1 MNRMQKAV
9 REASETARHILV
21 RNVPRTSTS
30 GDLRRALVQA
40 DVKGVDSVDLL
51 YTHFRPTGKA
61 LLTMSL
67 PDYTLPAV
75 RGLEDLNVAGSPVSG
90 EPIYN
95 IWSLRKGLLGD
106 GPSAGLEAG
115 TTVTMSGFP
124 GKTHLSDVYKW
135 LKDFDVK
142 QITAVAIPEK
152 KFSLYSRFAVQLKS
166 ESEAH
171 RLVRKYHMTNF
182 HRLDSAPPIRAELIY

>member
-1 MNRMQKAV
+1 V

-21 RNVPRTSTS
+21 RNVPRTCTS
-30 GDLRRALVQA
+30 GDLRRTLMQA
-40 DVKGVDSVDLL
+40 DIKGVDSVDLL

-67 PDYTLPAV
+67 PEYTLPAV
-75 RGLEDLNVAGSPVSG
+75 RGLEDLNVAGSRVSG

-95 IWSLRKGLLGD
+95 IWSTRVNNQGD

-124 GKTHLSDVYKW
+124 GRTPLSDIYKW

-142 QITAVAIPEK
+142 KISAVAIPEK
-152 KFSLYSRFAVQLKS
+152 KFSLYSRFAVELKS

-171 RLVRKYHMTNF
+171 RLVRKYHMTDF
-182 HRLDSAPPIRAELIY
+182 HLLESAPPIRAELIY